1 MHVAGCSS
9 IRLPQMGRVAMVAA
23 ICFLAQIAAGPC
35 NPISV
40 AQAPGAIAPPAS
52 QAPANAASQ
61 PSCAS
66 GADMDIPV
74 SSTIQA
80 KVTGLLDSGHLK
92 VGKDIW
98 VNVIN
103 GLTYPGCKLNAGA
116 ALYAHVMAAVAQK
129 TPGSAELSLA
139 FDRADCEGHGKKQMP
154 LRLIGLMAPPDT
166 SARMHDEVP
175 VGLKG
180 GTRNAAT
187 TAMVTN
193 EADYQLNPSGAPNTV
208 HPGVVVG
215 LPKMNL
221 EVSGGPGCS
230 ARISSIEKS
239 VQLEPGSVLILV
251 VQSGP

>member
-1 MHVAGCSS
+1 MHVARCSFV
-9 IRLPQMGRVAMVAA
+9 RLPGIGRIAVVPVIASFFFAQMAA
-23 ICFLAQIAAGPC
+23 SEA
-35 NPISV
+35 
-40 AQAPGAIAPPAS
+40 
-52 QAPANAASQ
+52 QAPANAVSQ

-74 SSTIQA
+74 ASTIQA

-116 ALYAHVMAAVAQK
+116 ALYAHVTAAVAQK

-193 EADYQLNPSGAPNTV
+193 EADYQLNPRGAPNTV

-221 EVSGGPGCS
+221 EVAGGPGCS
-230 ARISSIEKS
+230 ARIGSTERS